1 METSST
7 LLKKVR
13 DTGDPESW
21 REFVTIYKPLI
32 VSYSRR
38 RGLSE
43 AEAEDATQDVFVRIL
58 KALPTFELDHGRGR
72 FRTWLW
78 QVTSNAIVD
87 RARQEGRRVRAEKV
101 WGEGHDGSEPR
112 DQGEWLRLFHRRV
125 LECALRRVR
134 SETRSL
140 TWTCFEEHVLK
151 RRPATEVA
159 AGLAV
164 TVNTVYLNAS
174 RVLARLRE
182 RCAESMGELGDD
194 PDDLP
199 GGR

>member
-43 AEAEDATQDVFVRIL
+43 AEAEDATQDVFIRIL

-87 RARQEGRRVRAEKV
+87 RARREGRRKHAEKV
-101 WGEGHDGSEPR
+101 WGESHGSSEAIG
-112 DQGEWLRLFHRRV
+112 QGEWLKLFHRRV
-125 LECALRRVR
+125 LEYALHKVR
-134 SETRSL
+134 SETRSRA
-140 TWTCFEEHVLK
+140 WACFEEHVLK
-151 RRPATEVA
+151 RRPAGEVA
-159 AGLAV
+159 AGLRV
-164 TVNTVYLNAS
+164 TVNAVYINAS

-182 RCAESMGELGDD
+182 RCAESMEELGDD

-199 GGR
+199 GG

>member
-13 DTGDPESW
+13 DTGDLESW
-21 REFVTIYKPLI
+21 REFVNIYKPLI

-58 KALPTFELDHGRGR
+58 NALPTFELDHGRGR

-78 QVTSNAIVD
+78 QVTFSAIVD
-87 RARQEGRRVRAEKV
+87 TARREGRRAHAEKL
-101 WGEGHDGSEPR
+101 WGEGHGNSEPS
-112 DQGEWLRLFHRRV
+112 DQGEWLTLFHRRV
-125 LECALRRVR
+125 LEFALRKVQ
-134 SETRSL
+134 SESRPL
-140 TWTCFEEHVLK
+140 TWDCFEEHVLK
-151 RRPATEVA
+151 RRPAAEVA
-159 AGLAV
+159 ASLRA
-164 TVNTVYLNAS
+164 TVNSVYLNAS

-182 RCAESMGELGDD
+182 QCAQSMEELGDD

-199 GGR
+199 GG

>member
-21 REFVTIYKPLI
+21 REFLNIYKPLI
-32 VSYSRR
+32 VSYARR

-58 KALPTFELDHGRGR
+58 KALPTFELDRGRGR

-78 QVTSNAIVD
+78 QVTSSAIVD
-87 RARQEGRRVRAEKV
+87 RARREGRRVHAEKV

-112 DQGEWLRLFHRRV
+112 DQDEWFTLFHRRV

-134 SETRSL
+134 SETRPL
-140 TWTCFEEHVLK
+140 AWACFEEHVLK
-151 RRPATEVA
+151 RRPASEVA
-159 AGLAV
+159 ADLGT
-164 TVNTVYLNAS
+164 TVNAVYVSAS
-174 RVLARLRE
+174 RVLGRLRE
-182 RCAESMGELGDD
+182 RCAESMGELSDD

-199 GGR
+199 GRR